1 MNNNHIRKI
10 LFRISN
16 TLLPKNCGIQSWS
29 YMGTYIESKQP
40 FMAARLGAV
49 EIKAILYMKYPLLRF
64 ILRKYVHKN
73 MERNAGFFP
82 VTKQSLLKFGEISI
96 TEMQCIDILFSWR
109 PEEIL
114 LKKELQNSYKAS
126 FDDTNIHP
134 EYDTFWTK
142 YLAGKKVL
150 VIHPFALT
158 IEQQYKNN
166 RTKLFSR
173 TDFLPEFKSLTTIK
187 AVQSIAGNHAGF
199 ESWFDALDY
208 MKKEIDNKDFDI
220 ALIGCGAYG
229 LPLAAFIKQ
238 KGKQAIHLG
247 GVLQLY
253 FGIKG
258 KRWNDW
264 GIYNKY
270 WVSPNET
277 EIPQGA
283 EKVEDGCYW

>member
-1 MNNNHIRKI
+1 
-10 LFRISN
+10 
-16 TLLPKNCGIQSWS
+16 
-29 YMGTYIESKQP
+29 MGTYIESKQP

-134 EYDTFWTK
+134 EYDAFWTK